1 MLILQPFHI
10 VIAALAN
17 VAAITKW
24 LGPVVRFAQNCW
36 EFFPWGRH
44 GICECA
50 QNSSMAFFA
59 CALFHFTLSEMSM
72 CPSLPP
78 PNNSYATGCNSTIS
92 QHCMTPKHRQTLWC
106 LLITCIENVEW
117 LNCSVM
123 FLLGISKKKAKHNAA
138 SLLLSQMAPEISAVK
153 NSPQDCLASRL
164 WLIPFQHR
172 LFFLLARIREAT

>member
-1 MLILQPFHI
+1 MAYVNVPRTPQWPFLHVHFFILRCQ
-10 VIAALAN
+10 
-17 VAAITKW
+17 KC
-24 LGPVVRFAQNCW
+24 R
-36 EFFPWGRH
+36 
-44 GICECA
+44 CA
-50 QNSSMAFFA
+50 P
-59 CALFHFTLSEMSM
+59 
-72 CPSLPP
+72 PSPP